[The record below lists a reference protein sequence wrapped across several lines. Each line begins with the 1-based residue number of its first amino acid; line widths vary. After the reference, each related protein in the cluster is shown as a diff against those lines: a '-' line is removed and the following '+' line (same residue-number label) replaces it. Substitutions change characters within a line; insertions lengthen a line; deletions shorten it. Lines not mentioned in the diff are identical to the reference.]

1 MTTHVTLEDAL
12 SNVDLLEELPL
23 PDQQPCIEP
32 PPSSIMYQANFDTN
46 FEDRNAFVTGIARY
60 IEQATVHS
68 SMNEMLEEGHEYA
81 VMLYTWRSCSRAI
94 PQVKCNEQPNRVEIY
109 EKTVEVLEPEVTK
122 LMKFMYFQRKAIERF
137 CSEVKRLCHAER
149 RKDFV
154 SEAYLLTLG
163 KFINMFAVLDEL
175 KNMKCSVK
183 NDHSAYKRAAQFL
196 RKMADPQSIQ
206 ESQNLSMFL
215 ANHNRITQCLH
226 QQLEVIPGYEELLA
240 DIVNICVDYY
250 ENKMYLTPSEKH
262 MLLKVMGFGLYL
274 MDGNVS
280 NIYKLDAK
288 KRINLSKIDKFFK
301 LQVVPLFGDMQIE
314 LSRYIETSAHY
325 EENKSKWT
333 CTQSSISPQYNL
345 CEQMVQIREDHIRF
359 ISELARYSNSEVVT
373 GSGLDSQK
381 SDEEY
386 RELFDLALRGLQL
399 LSKWSTHVMEVY
411 SWKLVHPT
419 DKFCNK
425 DCPGTAEEYERAT
438 RYNYTSEEKFA
449 LVEVIAMIKGLQVL
463 MGRMESVFNQAIR
476 NTIYAALQDF
486 AQMTLREPLRQA
498 VRKKKNVL
506 ISVLQAIR
514 KTVCDWEG
522 AREPP
527 NDPCLRGEKD
537 PKGGFDIKV
546 PRRAVGPSSTQLYM
560 VRTMLESLIADK
572 SGSKKTLR
580 SSLDGPIVVAI
591 EDFHKQSFFFTHLLN
606 FSEALQQCCDLS
618 QLWFREFFLELTM
631 GRRIQFP
638 IEMSMPWILTD
649 HILETKE
656 PSMMEYVLY
665 PLDLYNDSGY
675 YALTKFKKQFLYD
688 EIEAEVNLCFDQF
701 VYKLADQIFAY
712 YKAMA
717 GSVLLDKRF
726 RAECKNYGVI
736 IPYPPSNRY
745 ETLLKQR
752 HVQLLG
758 RSIDLNRLITQRISA
773 AMYKSLDHAI
783 SRFESEDLTSI
794 VELEWLLEIN
804 RLTHRLL
811 SKHMTLDSFDA
822 MFREAN
828 HNVSAPYG
836 RITLHVFW
844 ELNFD
849 FLPNYCYNGS
859 TNRFVRTAIPFTQEP
874 QRDKPANV
882 QPYYLYGSKPL
893 NIAYS
898 HIYSSYRNFVGPP
911 HFKTICRLLGYQ
923 GIAVVMEELLKI
935 VKSLLQGTILQYVK
949 TLIEV
954 MPKICRLPR
963 HEYGSP
969 GILEFF
975 HHQLKDIIEYAELKT
990 DVFQSLR
997 EVGNAILF
1005 CLLIE
1010 QALSQEEVCDL
1021 LHAAPFQNILP
1032 RVYIKEGERLEV
1044 RMKRLEAKY
1053 APLHL
1058 VPLIERL
1065 GTPQQIAIA
1074 REGDLLTK
1082 ERLCCGLSMFE
1093 VILTR
1098 IRSFLQDGVWRGP
1111 PPTNGVMHV
1120 DECME
1125 FHRLWSAMQFVYC
1138 IPVGTHEFTA
1148 EQCFGDGLNWAGCAI
1163 IVLLGQQRR
1172 FDLFDFCYHLLKV
1185 QRQDGKDEIIKNV
1198 PLKKM
1203 ADRIRKYQILN
1214 NEIFAIL
1221 NKYMKAVE
1229 TDSSTVEHVRCF
1241 QPPIHQSLAT
1251 TCCAPPPGAY
1261 EIKPGDLRG
1270 AASFD
1275 KSDRF
1280 RHVKAAALPPPSP
1293 SRNALM
1299 SPVRRTLSVDG
1310 LVEGSSVKKEKNIMT
1325 TEKRQQKL
1333 LEKEIRSLLHQRGE
1347 QDRRLLAL
1355 EEELKKVE
1363 AKLLAAVREKTGLTA
1378 NITTLDRQRAELKK
1392 VNEFLKNK
1400 VSADTTKKRINSLT
1414 MELMEA
1420 RNTLDVK
1427 NKELSVLQINTE
1439 GQMKVLETDL
1449 QAARVT
1455 VAALKDRNKDLED
1468 LHQVTKTQN
1477 EELENENTRLHAVIR
1492 ELKEEIK
1499 VLQGYLDTANDQIQD
1514 LRLKLQE
1521 KTQENTVASSQVEK
1535 VKQLETELEQR
1546 TSELEITQEV
1556 LRQKEEEA
1564 QKFQQELQVSKDALV
1579 EVEKRLEDQELE
1591 LKSSQ
1596 KLVGDMEEQMKAAN
1610 QEVQDSQAT
1619 VRQQEAELAR
1629 LREVLRRTEKELDER
1644 VAHLEQR
1651 YLFAEEERSKTQ
1663 EQGLRRVEEL
1673 KMELAL
1679 LREAKRE
1686 EEKIQIQLKQEHS
1699 TLSEELMKEKALVD
1713 SLSVLVEQEREE
1725 SEERLGQLREEME
1738 EVLGEL
1744 TMLEEQ
1750 EQGRQEACQRL
1761 QEANNELEG
1770 QLSATRALLESKNND
1785 VAALKEEHLAD
1796 TRKLQ
1801 EAHTSSLSKMADIV
1815 SELESA
1821 KEALKGADERQK
1833 ALEAEVERV
1842 TQQMKEEMDK
1852 VVQQKEEEINKVREG
1867 LEEHQER
1874 QLAEAKAREENSRM
1888 LLEVQTHLALK
1899 DEEMKAT
1906 EAVIIRLQQE
1916 LQQQT
1921 KEREETL
1928 GQLEEQRELKDES
1941 RLALEKQLNMAEQDK
1956 NRLQSRLDEVEQE
1969 GLSFQAQLDLM
1980 EERTQALQHE
1990 LEEQRQDRRALQEQ
2004 VEVLAQEK
2012 VTMQWELEEQRQEL
2026 QRQITEAREES
2037 SPRSETKHWRKQYEE
2052 LFAKVKP
2059 FQEQLNAFAA
2069 ERNALLNENGANQEE
2084 LNKLSDAYAR
2094 LLGHQNQKQKI
2105 KHVMKLKDE
2114 NISLK
2119 QEVAKLR
2126 SQVSRQK
2133 SDLEQLN
2140 SKLPGAPRR

>member
-301 LQVVPLFGDMQIE
+301 QLQVVPLFGDMQIE
-314 LSRYIETSAHY
+314 LARYIKTSAHY

-333 CTQSSISPQYNL
+333 CTQSSISPQYNI
-345 CEQMVQIREDHIRF
+345 CEQMVQIRDDHIRF

-399 LSKWSTHVMEVY
+399 LSKWSAHVMEVY

-449 LVEVIAMIKGLQVL
+449 FVEVIAMIKGLQVL

-486 AQMTLREPLRQA
+486 AQVTLREPLRQA

-514 KTVCDWEG
+514 KTICDWEG
-522 AREPP
+522 GREPP

-580 SSLDGPIVVAI
+580 SSLDGPIVLAI

-606 FSEALQQCCDLS
+606 ISEALQQCCDLS

-665 PLDLYNDSGY
+665 PLDLYNDSAY

-773 AMYKSLDHAI
+773 AMYKSLDQAI

-811 SKHMTLDSFDA
+811 CKHMTLDSFDA

-1010 QALSQEEVCDL
+1010 QALKQQICSL
-1021 LHAAPFQNILP
+1021 NATAPWRLMINPAAPEL
-1032 RVYIKEGERLEV
+1032 GERLEV

-1065 GTPQQIAIA
+1065 GTPQMS
-1074 REGDLLTK
+1074 LP
-1082 ERLCCGLSMFE
+1082 LS
-1093 VILTR
+1093 LSSSPT
-1098 IRSFLQDGVWRGP
+1098 SQLQPLSLPAPR
-1111 PPTNGVMHV
+1111 
-1120 DECME
+1120 
-1125 FHRLWSAMQFVYC
+1125 
-1138 IPVGTHEFTA
+1138 
-1148 EQCFGDGLNWAGCAI
+1148 QCFGDGLNWAGCSI

-1214 NEIFAIL
+1214 NEVFAIL
-1221 NKYMKAVE
+1221 NKYMKSVE

-1251 TCCAPPPGAY
+1251 TC
-1261 EIKPGDLRG
+1261 
-1270 AASFD
+1270 
-1275 KSDRF
+1275 
-1280 RHVKAAALPPPSP
+1280 
-1293 SRNALM
+1293 
-1299 SPVRRTLSVDG
+1299 
-1310 LVEGSSVKKEKNIMT
+1310 
-1325 TEKRQQKL
+1325 
-1333 LEKEIRSLLHQRGE
+1333 
-1347 QDRRLLAL
+1347 
-1355 EEELKKVE
+1355 
-1363 AKLLAAVREKTGLTA
+1363 
-1378 NITTLDRQRAELKK
+1378 
-1392 VNEFLKNK
+1392 
-1400 VSADTTKKRINSLT
+1400 
-1414 MELMEA
+1414 
-1420 RNTLDVK
+1420 
-1427 NKELSVLQINTE
+1427 
-1439 GQMKVLETDL
+1439 
-1449 QAARVT
+1449 
-1455 VAALKDRNKDLED
+1455 
-1468 LHQVTKTQN
+1468 
-1477 EELENENTRLHAVIR
+1477 
-1492 ELKEEIK
+1492 
-1499 VLQGYLDTANDQIQD
+1499 
-1514 LRLKLQE
+1514 
-1521 KTQENTVASSQVEK
+1521 
-1535 VKQLETELEQR
+1535 
-1546 TSELEITQEV
+1546 
-1556 LRQKEEEA
+1556 
-1564 QKFQQELQVSKDALV
+1564 
-1579 EVEKRLEDQELE
+1579 
-1591 LKSSQ
+1591 
-1596 KLVGDMEEQMKAAN
+1596 
-1610 QEVQDSQAT
+1610 
-1619 VRQQEAELAR
+1619 
-1629 LREVLRRTEKELDER
+1629 
-1644 VAHLEQR
+1644 
-1651 YLFAEEERSKTQ
+1651 
-1663 EQGLRRVEEL
+1663 
-1673 KMELAL
+1673 
-1679 LREAKRE
+1679 
-1686 EEKIQIQLKQEHS
+1686 
-1699 TLSEELMKEKALVD
+1699 
-1713 SLSVLVEQEREE
+1713 
-1725 SEERLGQLREEME
+1725 
-1738 EVLGEL
+1738 
-1744 TMLEEQ
+1744 
-1750 EQGRQEACQRL
+1750 
-1761 QEANNELEG
+1761 
-1770 QLSATRALLESKNND
+1770 
-1785 VAALKEEHLAD
+1785 
-1796 TRKLQ
+1796 
-1801 EAHTSSLSKMADIV
+1801 
-1815 SELESA
+1815 
-1821 KEALKGADERQK
+1821 
-1833 ALEAEVERV
+1833 
-1842 TQQMKEEMDK
+1842 
-1852 VVQQKEEEINKVREG
+1852 
-1867 LEEHQER
+1867 
-1874 QLAEAKAREENSRM
+1874 
-1888 LLEVQTHLALK
+1888 
-1899 DEEMKAT
+1899 
-1906 EAVIIRLQQE
+1906 
-1916 LQQQT
+1916 
-1921 KEREETL
+1921 
-1928 GQLEEQRELKDES
+1928 
-1941 RLALEKQLNMAEQDK
+1941 
-1956 NRLQSRLDEVEQE
+1956 
-1969 GLSFQAQLDLM
+1969 
-1980 EERTQALQHE
+1980 
-1990 LEEQRQDRRALQEQ
+1990 
-2004 VEVLAQEK
+2004 
-2012 VTMQWELEEQRQEL
+2012 
-2026 QRQITEAREES
+2026 
-2037 SPRSETKHWRKQYEE
+2037 
-2052 LFAKVKP
+2052 
-2059 FQEQLNAFAA
+2059 
-2069 ERNALLNENGANQEE
+2069 
-2084 LNKLSDAYAR
+2084 
-2094 LLGHQNQKQKI
+2094 
-2105 KHVMKLKDE
+2105 
-2114 NISLK
+2114 
-2119 QEVAKLR
+2119 
-2126 SQVSRQK
+2126 
-2133 SDLEQLN
+2133 
-2140 SKLPGAPRR
+2140 

>member
-68 SMNEMLEEGHEYA
+68 SMNEMLEEGQEYA

-137 CSEVKRLCHAER
+137 CNEVKRLCHAER

-301 LQVVPLFGDMQIE
+301 QLQVVPLFGDMQIE
-314 LSRYIETSAHY
+314 LARYIKTSAHY

-333 CTQSSISPQYNL
+333 CTQSSISPQYNI
-345 CEQMVQIREDHIRF
+345 CEQMVQIRDDHIRF

-399 LSKWSTHVMEVY
+399 LSKWSAHVMEVY

-449 LVEVIAMIKGLQVL
+449 FVE
-463 MGRMESVFNQAIR
+463 
-476 NTIYAALQDF
+476 
-486 AQMTLREPLRQA
+486 
-498 VRKKKNVL
+498 
-506 ISVLQAIR
+506 
-514 KTVCDWEG
+514 
-522 AREPP
+522 
-527 NDPCLRGEKD
+527 
-537 PKGGFDIKV
+537 
-546 PRRAVGPSSTQLYM
+546 LYM

-580 SSLDGPIVVAI
+580 SSLDGPIVQAI
-591 EDFHKQSFFFTHLLN
+591 EEFHKQSFFFTHLLN

-665 PLDLYNDSGY
+665 PLDLYNDSAY

-701 VYKLADQIFAY
+701 VYKLSDQIFAY
-712 YKAMA
+712 YKAMS

-773 AMYKSLDHAI
+773 AMYKSLDQAI

-794 VELEWLLEIN
+794 VELEWLLDIN

-811 SKHMTLDSFDA
+811 SKHLTLDSFDA

-836 RITLHVFW
+836 RNTLHVFW

-1098 IRSFLQDGVWRGP
+1098 IRSYLQDPIWRGP

-1120 DECME
+1120 DECVE
-1125 FHRLWSAMQFVYC
+1125 LHRLWSAMQFVYC
-1138 IPVGTHEFTA
+1138 IPVGTNEFTA

-1214 NEIFAIL
+1214 NEIFAVL
-1221 NKYMKAVE
+1221 NKYMKSVE
-1229 TDSSTVEHVRCF
+1229 SDSSTVEHVRCF

-1251 TCCAPPPGAY
+1251 TC
-1261 EIKPGDLRG
+1261 
-1270 AASFD
+1270 
-1275 KSDRF
+1275 
-1280 RHVKAAALPPPSP
+1280 
-1293 SRNALM
+1293 
-1299 SPVRRTLSVDG
+1299 
-1310 LVEGSSVKKEKNIMT
+1310 
-1325 TEKRQQKL
+1325 
-1333 LEKEIRSLLHQRGE
+1333 
-1347 QDRRLLAL
+1347 
-1355 EEELKKVE
+1355 
-1363 AKLLAAVREKTGLTA
+1363 
-1378 NITTLDRQRAELKK
+1378 
-1392 VNEFLKNK
+1392 
-1400 VSADTTKKRINSLT
+1400 
-1414 MELMEA
+1414 
-1420 RNTLDVK
+1420 
-1427 NKELSVLQINTE
+1427 
-1439 GQMKVLETDL
+1439 
-1449 QAARVT
+1449 
-1455 VAALKDRNKDLED
+1455 
-1468 LHQVTKTQN
+1468 
-1477 EELENENTRLHAVIR
+1477 
-1492 ELKEEIK
+1492 
-1499 VLQGYLDTANDQIQD
+1499 
-1514 LRLKLQE
+1514 
-1521 KTQENTVASSQVEK
+1521 
-1535 VKQLETELEQR
+1535 
-1546 TSELEITQEV
+1546 
-1556 LRQKEEEA
+1556 
-1564 QKFQQELQVSKDALV
+1564 
-1579 EVEKRLEDQELE
+1579 
-1591 LKSSQ
+1591 
-1596 KLVGDMEEQMKAAN
+1596 
-1610 QEVQDSQAT
+1610 
-1619 VRQQEAELAR
+1619 
-1629 LREVLRRTEKELDER
+1629 
-1644 VAHLEQR
+1644 
-1651 YLFAEEERSKTQ
+1651 
-1663 EQGLRRVEEL
+1663 
-1673 KMELAL
+1673 
-1679 LREAKRE
+1679 
-1686 EEKIQIQLKQEHS
+1686 
-1699 TLSEELMKEKALVD
+1699 
-1713 SLSVLVEQEREE
+1713 
-1725 SEERLGQLREEME
+1725 
-1738 EVLGEL
+1738 
-1744 TMLEEQ
+1744 
-1750 EQGRQEACQRL
+1750 
-1761 QEANNELEG
+1761 
-1770 QLSATRALLESKNND
+1770 
-1785 VAALKEEHLAD
+1785 
-1796 TRKLQ
+1796 
-1801 EAHTSSLSKMADIV
+1801 
-1815 SELESA
+1815 
-1821 KEALKGADERQK
+1821 
-1833 ALEAEVERV
+1833 
-1842 TQQMKEEMDK
+1842 
-1852 VVQQKEEEINKVREG
+1852 
-1867 LEEHQER
+1867 
-1874 QLAEAKAREENSRM
+1874 
-1888 LLEVQTHLALK
+1888 
-1899 DEEMKAT
+1899 
-1906 EAVIIRLQQE
+1906 
-1916 LQQQT
+1916 
-1921 KEREETL
+1921 
-1928 GQLEEQRELKDES
+1928 
-1941 RLALEKQLNMAEQDK
+1941 
-1956 NRLQSRLDEVEQE
+1956 
-1969 GLSFQAQLDLM
+1969 
-1980 EERTQALQHE
+1980 
-1990 LEEQRQDRRALQEQ
+1990 
-2004 VEVLAQEK
+2004 
-2012 VTMQWELEEQRQEL
+2012 
-2026 QRQITEAREES
+2026 
-2037 SPRSETKHWRKQYEE
+2037 
-2052 LFAKVKP
+2052 
-2059 FQEQLNAFAA
+2059 
-2069 ERNALLNENGANQEE
+2069 
-2084 LNKLSDAYAR
+2084 
-2094 LLGHQNQKQKI
+2094 
-2105 KHVMKLKDE
+2105 
-2114 NISLK
+2114 
-2119 QEVAKLR
+2119 
-2126 SQVSRQK
+2126 
-2133 SDLEQLN
+2133 
-2140 SKLPGAPRR
+2140 

>member
-122 LMKFMYFQRKAIERF
+122 LMKFMYFQ
-137 CSEVKRLCHAER
+137 
-149 RKDFV
+149 
-154 SEAYLLTLG
+154 
-163 KFINMFAVLDEL
+163 
-175 KNMKCSVK
+175 
-183 NDHSAYKRAAQFL
+183 
-196 RKMADPQSIQ
+196 
-206 ESQNLSMFL
+206 
-215 ANHNRITQCLH
+215 
-226 QQLEVIPGYEELLA
+226 
-240 DIVNICVDYY
+240 
-250 ENKMYLTPSEKH
+250 
-262 MLLKVMGFGLYL
+262 VMGFGLYL

-288 KRINLSKIDKFFK
+288 KRINLGKIDKFFK

-345 CEQMVQIREDHIRF
+345 CEQMVQIRDDHIRF

-373 GSGLDSQK
+373 GSGLDSHK

-514 KTVCDWEG
+514 KTICDWEG

-580 SSLDGPIVVAI
+580 SSLDGPIVLAI
-591 EDFHKQSFFFTHLLN
+591 EDFHKHSFFFTHLLN
-606 FSEALQQCCDLS
+606 FSEALQHCCDLS

-712 YKAMA
+712 YKAMS

-758 RSIDLNRLITQRISA
+758 RSIDLNRLVTQRISA
-773 AMYKSLDHAI
+773 AMYKSLDQAI

-794 VELEWLLEIN
+794 VELEWLMDIN

-1010 QALSQEEVCDL
+1010 QALVSHSSTPYSPLSLPL
-1021 LHAAPFQNILP
+1021 LCSVLPFPFPILFCFTCIP
-1032 RVYIKEGERLEV
+1032 SFL
-1044 RMKRLEAKY
+1044 LLLSSS
-1053 APLHL
+1053 PLSPLPHPTLITSPLSLLSPYPTLITSLLSPLSPLPLSYSHHL
-1058 VPLIERL
+1058 SPLSPLALSYSHHLSPLPSLSSPPILLSSPLPSLSSRPILLSIISLLSLLSPLPSFSSPPILLSSPLSSPLSLLSPYPTLITSPLSLLSPYPTLITSLLSPSLSSPPYPTLITSPLISPL
-1065 GTPQQIAIA
+1065 VALC
-1074 REGDLLTK
+1074 LLIHQLSPSSPLSL
-1082 ERLCCGLSMFE
+1082 LCPILLS
-1093 VILTR
+1093 ITSLL
-1098 IRSFLQDGVWRGP
+1098 SP
-1111 PPTNGVMHV
+1111 YPT
-1120 DECME
+1120 
-1125 FHRLWSAMQFVYC
+1125 LITS
-1138 IPVGTHEFTA
+1138 
-1148 EQCFGDGLNWAGCAI
+1148 
-1163 IVLLGQQRR
+1163 LL
-1172 FDLFDFCYHLLKV
+1172 
-1185 QRQDGKDEIIKNV
+1185 
-1198 PLKKM
+1198 
-1203 ADRIRKYQILN
+1203 
-1214 NEIFAIL
+1214 
-1221 NKYMKAVE
+1221 
-1229 TDSSTVEHVRCF
+1229 SS
-1241 QPPIHQSLAT
+1241 PPILLSSPLSSH
-1251 TCCAPPPGAY
+1251 
-1261 EIKPGDLRG
+1261 
-1270 AASFD
+1270 
-1275 KSDRF
+1275 
-1280 RHVKAAALPPPSP
+1280 LPLFYSPSP
-1293 SRNALM
+1293 LS
-1299 SPVRRTLSVDG
+1299 SPLP
-1310 LVEGSSVKKEKNIMT
+1310 
-1325 TEKRQQKL
+1325 
-1333 LEKEIRSLLHQRGE
+1333 
-1347 QDRRLLAL
+1347 LLAP
-1355 EEELKKVE
+1355 
-1363 AKLLAAVREKTGLTA
+1363 
-1378 NITTLDRQRAELKK
+1378 
-1392 VNEFLKNK
+1392 
-1400 VSADTTKKRINSLT
+1400 
-1414 MELMEA
+1414 
-1420 RNTLDVK
+1420 
-1427 NKELSVLQINTE
+1427 
-1439 GQMKVLETDL
+1439 
-1449 QAARVT
+1449 
-1455 VAALKDRNKDLED
+1455 
-1468 LHQVTKTQN
+1468 
-1477 EELENENTRLHAVIR
+1477 
-1492 ELKEEIK
+1492 
-1499 VLQGYLDTANDQIQD
+1499 YP
-1514 LRLKLQE
+1514 
-1521 KTQENTVASSQVEK
+1521 SS
-1535 VKQLETELEQR
+1535 
-1546 TSELEITQEV
+1546 S
-1556 LRQKEEEA
+1556 
-1564 QKFQQELQVSKDALV
+1564 
-1579 EVEKRLEDQELE
+1579 
-1591 LKSSQ
+1591 
-1596 KLVGDMEEQMKAAN
+1596 
-1610 QEVQDSQAT
+1610 
-1619 VRQQEAELAR
+1619 
-1629 LREVLRRTEKELDER
+1629 
-1644 VAHLEQR
+1644 
-1651 YLFAEEERSKTQ
+1651 
-1663 EQGLRRVEEL
+1663 
-1673 KMELAL
+1673 
-1679 LREAKRE
+1679 
-1686 EEKIQIQLKQEHS
+1686 
-1699 TLSEELMKEKALVD
+1699 
-1713 SLSVLVEQEREE
+1713 
-1725 SEERLGQLREEME
+1725 
-1738 EVLGEL
+1738 
-1744 TMLEEQ
+1744 
-1750 EQGRQEACQRL
+1750 
-1761 QEANNELEG
+1761 
-1770 QLSATRALLESKNND
+1770 
-1785 VAALKEEHLAD
+1785 
-1796 TRKLQ
+1796 
-1801 EAHTSSLSKMADIV
+1801 
-1815 SELESA
+1815 
-1821 KEALKGADERQK
+1821 
-1833 ALEAEVERV
+1833 
-1842 TQQMKEEMDK
+1842 
-1852 VVQQKEEEINKVREG
+1852 
-1867 LEEHQER
+1867 
-1874 QLAEAKAREENSRM
+1874 
-1888 LLEVQTHLALK
+1888 
-1899 DEEMKAT
+1899 
-1906 EAVIIRLQQE
+1906 
-1916 LQQQT
+1916 
-1921 KEREETL
+1921 
-1928 GQLEEQRELKDES
+1928 
-1941 RLALEKQLNMAEQDK
+1941 
-1956 NRLQSRLDEVEQE
+1956 
-1969 GLSFQAQLDLM
+1969 
-1980 EERTQALQHE
+1980 
-1990 LEEQRQDRRALQEQ
+1990 
-2004 VEVLAQEK
+2004 
-2012 VTMQWELEEQRQEL
+2012 
-2026 QRQITEAREES
+2026 
-2037 SPRSETKHWRKQYEE
+2037 
-2052 LFAKVKP
+2052 
-2059 FQEQLNAFAA
+2059 
-2069 ERNALLNENGANQEE
+2069 
-2084 LNKLSDAYAR
+2084 
-2094 LLGHQNQKQKI
+2094 
-2105 KHVMKLKDE
+2105 
-2114 NISLK
+2114 
-2119 QEVAKLR
+2119 
-2126 SQVSRQK
+2126 
-2133 SDLEQLN
+2133 
-2140 SKLPGAPRR
+2140 

>member
-68 SMNEMLEEGHEYA
+68 SM
-81 VMLYTWRSCSRAI
+81 
-94 PQVKCNEQPNRVEIY
+94 
-109 EKTVEVLEPEVTK
+109 
-122 LMKFMYFQRKAIERF
+122 
-137 CSEVKRLCHAER
+137 
-149 RKDFV
+149 
-154 SEAYLLTLG
+154 
-163 KFINMFAVLDEL
+163 
-175 KNMKCSVK
+175 
-183 NDHSAYKRAAQFL
+183 
-196 RKMADPQSIQ
+196 
-206 ESQNLSMFL
+206 
-215 ANHNRITQCLH
+215 
-226 QQLEVIPGYEELLA
+226 
-240 DIVNICVDYY
+240 
-250 ENKMYLTPSEKH
+250 
-262 MLLKVMGFGLYL
+262 VMGFGLYL

-288 KRINLSKIDKFFK
+288 KRINLGKIDKFFK

-345 CEQMVQIREDHIRF
+345 CEQMVQIRDDHIRF

-373 GSGLDSQK
+373 GSGLDSHK

-514 KTVCDWEG
+514 KTICDWEG

-580 SSLDGPIVVAI
+580 SSLDGPIVLAI
-591 EDFHKQSFFFTHLLN
+591 EDFHKHSFFFTHLLN
-606 FSEALQQCCDLS
+606 FSEALQHCCDLS

-712 YKAMA
+712 YKAMS

-752 HVQLLG
+752 HVQVGLSYTTLG
-758 RSIDLNRLITQRISA
+758 DHMSVIIWDSPASCPARLGSA
-773 AMYKSLDHAI
+773 AQ
-783 SRFESEDLTSI
+783 F
-794 VELEWLLEIN
+794 
-804 RLTHRLL
+804 
-811 SKHMTLDSFDA
+811 
-822 MFREAN
+822 
-828 HNVSAPYG
+828 
-836 RITLHVFW
+836 
-844 ELNFD
+844 
-849 FLPNYCYNGS
+849 
-859 TNRFVRTAIPFTQEP
+859 
-874 QRDKPANV
+874 
-882 QPYYLYGSKPL
+882 
-893 NIAYS
+893 
-898 HIYSSYRNFVGPP
+898 PP
-911 HFKTICRLLGYQ
+911 HFLGFLKSTAMLTESVHSQSFPYF
-923 GIAVVMEELLKI
+923 GSVTVVRYSATVYSLFRAKYHSSWLCFVVNYLTHWKELSFCFLMI
-935 VKSLLQGTILQYVK
+935 WLGLILQGTILQYVK

-1098 IRSFLQDGVWRGP
+1098 IRSFLQDAVWRGP

-1148 EQCFGDGLNWAGCAI
+1148 EQCFGDGLNWAGCSI

-1185 QRQDGKDEIIKNV
+1185 QRQDSKDEIIKNV

-1251 TCCAPPPGAY
+1251 TC
-1261 EIKPGDLRG
+1261 
-1270 AASFD
+1270 
-1275 KSDRF
+1275 
-1280 RHVKAAALPPPSP
+1280 
-1293 SRNALM
+1293 
-1299 SPVRRTLSVDG
+1299 
-1310 LVEGSSVKKEKNIMT
+1310 
-1325 TEKRQQKL
+1325 
-1333 LEKEIRSLLHQRGE
+1333 
-1347 QDRRLLAL
+1347 
-1355 EEELKKVE
+1355 
-1363 AKLLAAVREKTGLTA
+1363 
-1378 NITTLDRQRAELKK
+1378 
-1392 VNEFLKNK
+1392 
-1400 VSADTTKKRINSLT
+1400 
-1414 MELMEA
+1414 
-1420 RNTLDVK
+1420 
-1427 NKELSVLQINTE
+1427 
-1439 GQMKVLETDL
+1439 
-1449 QAARVT
+1449 
-1455 VAALKDRNKDLED
+1455 
-1468 LHQVTKTQN
+1468 
-1477 EELENENTRLHAVIR
+1477 
-1492 ELKEEIK
+1492 
-1499 VLQGYLDTANDQIQD
+1499 
-1514 LRLKLQE
+1514 
-1521 KTQENTVASSQVEK
+1521 
-1535 VKQLETELEQR
+1535 
-1546 TSELEITQEV
+1546 
-1556 LRQKEEEA
+1556 
-1564 QKFQQELQVSKDALV
+1564 
-1579 EVEKRLEDQELE
+1579 
-1591 LKSSQ
+1591 
-1596 KLVGDMEEQMKAAN
+1596 
-1610 QEVQDSQAT
+1610 
-1619 VRQQEAELAR
+1619 
-1629 LREVLRRTEKELDER
+1629 
-1644 VAHLEQR
+1644 
-1651 YLFAEEERSKTQ
+1651 
-1663 EQGLRRVEEL
+1663 
-1673 KMELAL
+1673 
-1679 LREAKRE
+1679 
-1686 EEKIQIQLKQEHS
+1686 
-1699 TLSEELMKEKALVD
+1699 
-1713 SLSVLVEQEREE
+1713 
-1725 SEERLGQLREEME
+1725 
-1738 EVLGEL
+1738 
-1744 TMLEEQ
+1744 
-1750 EQGRQEACQRL
+1750 
-1761 QEANNELEG
+1761 
-1770 QLSATRALLESKNND
+1770 
-1785 VAALKEEHLAD
+1785 
-1796 TRKLQ
+1796 
-1801 EAHTSSLSKMADIV
+1801 
-1815 SELESA
+1815 
-1821 KEALKGADERQK
+1821 
-1833 ALEAEVERV
+1833 
-1842 TQQMKEEMDK
+1842 
-1852 VVQQKEEEINKVREG
+1852 
-1867 LEEHQER
+1867 
-1874 QLAEAKAREENSRM
+1874 
-1888 LLEVQTHLALK
+1888 
-1899 DEEMKAT
+1899 
-1906 EAVIIRLQQE
+1906 
-1916 LQQQT
+1916 
-1921 KEREETL
+1921 
-1928 GQLEEQRELKDES
+1928 
-1941 RLALEKQLNMAEQDK
+1941 
-1956 NRLQSRLDEVEQE
+1956 
-1969 GLSFQAQLDLM
+1969 
-1980 EERTQALQHE
+1980 
-1990 LEEQRQDRRALQEQ
+1990 
-2004 VEVLAQEK
+2004 
-2012 VTMQWELEEQRQEL
+2012 
-2026 QRQITEAREES
+2026 
-2037 SPRSETKHWRKQYEE
+2037 
-2052 LFAKVKP
+2052 
-2059 FQEQLNAFAA
+2059 
-2069 ERNALLNENGANQEE
+2069 
-2084 LNKLSDAYAR
+2084 
-2094 LLGHQNQKQKI
+2094 
-2105 KHVMKLKDE
+2105 
-2114 NISLK
+2114 
-2119 QEVAKLR
+2119 
-2126 SQVSRQK
+2126 
-2133 SDLEQLN
+2133 
-2140 SKLPGAPRR
+2140 

>member
-68 SMNEMLEEGHEYA
+68 SM
-81 VMLYTWRSCSRAI
+81 
-94 PQVKCNEQPNRVEIY
+94 VKCNEQPNRVEIY

-137 CSEVKRLCHAER
+137 CGEVKRLCHAER

-175 KNMKCSVK
+175 KNMK
-183 NDHSAYKRAAQFL
+183 AAQFL

-215 ANHNRITQCLH
+215 ANHNRITQCLQ

-240 DIVNICVDYY
+240 DIVNISVDYY

-288 KRINLSKIDKFFK
+288 KRINLGKIDKFFK

-325 EENKSKWT
+325 EENKS
-333 CTQSSISPQYNL
+333 N
-345 CEQMVQIREDHIRF
+345 
-359 ISELARYSNSEVVT
+359 NSEVVT

-506 ISVLQAIR
+506 IRYQTACTHSCSTINIFR
-514 KTVCDWEG
+514 

-527 NDPCLRGEKD
+527 KRGEKD

-546 PRRAVGPSSTQLYM
+546 PRRAVGPSSTQ
-560 VRTMLESLIADK
+560 
-572 SGSKKTLR
+572 KTLR
-580 SSLDGPIVVAI
+580 SSLDGPIVLAI
-591 EDFHKQSFFFTHLLN
+591 EDFHKHSFFFTHLLN
-606 FSEALQQCCDLS
+606 FSEALQHCCDLS

-638 IEMSMPWILTD
+638 IEM
-649 HILETKE
+649 
-656 PSMMEYVLY
+656 YVLY

-712 YKAMA
+712 YKAMS

-726 RAECKNYGVI
+726 RAECKNYG
-736 IPYPPSNRY
+736 
-745 ETLLKQR
+745 
-752 HVQLLG
+752 LLG

-773 AMYKSLDHAI
+773 AMYKSLDQAI

-794 VELEWLLEIN
+794 VELEWLMDIN

-949 TLIEV
+949 TLIE
-954 MPKICRLPR
+954 
-963 HEYGSP
+963 
-969 GILEFF
+969 
-975 HHQLKDIIEYAELKT
+975 T

-1098 IRSFLQDGVWRGP
+1098 IRSFLQDAVWRGP

-1148 EQCFGDGLNWAGCAI
+1148 EQCFGDGLNWAGCSI

-1198 PLKKM
+1198 
-1203 ADRIRKYQILN
+1203 
-1214 NEIFAIL
+1214 
-1221 NKYMKAVE
+1221 YMKAVE
-1229 TDSSTVEHVRCF
+1229 SDSSTVEHVRCF

-1251 TCCAPPPGAY
+1251 TC
-1261 EIKPGDLRG
+1261 
-1270 AASFD
+1270 
-1275 KSDRF
+1275 
-1280 RHVKAAALPPPSP
+1280 
-1293 SRNALM
+1293 
-1299 SPVRRTLSVDG
+1299 
-1310 LVEGSSVKKEKNIMT
+1310 
-1325 TEKRQQKL
+1325 
-1333 LEKEIRSLLHQRGE
+1333 
-1347 QDRRLLAL
+1347 
-1355 EEELKKVE
+1355 
-1363 AKLLAAVREKTGLTA
+1363 
-1378 NITTLDRQRAELKK
+1378 
-1392 VNEFLKNK
+1392 
-1400 VSADTTKKRINSLT
+1400 
-1414 MELMEA
+1414 
-1420 RNTLDVK
+1420 
-1427 NKELSVLQINTE
+1427 
-1439 GQMKVLETDL
+1439 
-1449 QAARVT
+1449 
-1455 VAALKDRNKDLED
+1455 
-1468 LHQVTKTQN
+1468 
-1477 EELENENTRLHAVIR
+1477 
-1492 ELKEEIK
+1492 
-1499 VLQGYLDTANDQIQD
+1499 
-1514 LRLKLQE
+1514 
-1521 KTQENTVASSQVEK
+1521 
-1535 VKQLETELEQR
+1535 
-1546 TSELEITQEV
+1546 
-1556 LRQKEEEA
+1556 
-1564 QKFQQELQVSKDALV
+1564 
-1579 EVEKRLEDQELE
+1579 
-1591 LKSSQ
+1591 
-1596 KLVGDMEEQMKAAN
+1596 
-1610 QEVQDSQAT
+1610 
-1619 VRQQEAELAR
+1619 
-1629 LREVLRRTEKELDER
+1629 
-1644 VAHLEQR
+1644 
-1651 YLFAEEERSKTQ
+1651 
-1663 EQGLRRVEEL
+1663 
-1673 KMELAL
+1673 
-1679 LREAKRE
+1679 
-1686 EEKIQIQLKQEHS
+1686 
-1699 TLSEELMKEKALVD
+1699 
-1713 SLSVLVEQEREE
+1713 
-1725 SEERLGQLREEME
+1725 
-1738 EVLGEL
+1738 
-1744 TMLEEQ
+1744 
-1750 EQGRQEACQRL
+1750 
-1761 QEANNELEG
+1761 
-1770 QLSATRALLESKNND
+1770 
-1785 VAALKEEHLAD
+1785 
-1796 TRKLQ
+1796 
-1801 EAHTSSLSKMADIV
+1801 
-1815 SELESA
+1815 
-1821 KEALKGADERQK
+1821 
-1833 ALEAEVERV
+1833 
-1842 TQQMKEEMDK
+1842 
-1852 VVQQKEEEINKVREG
+1852 
-1867 LEEHQER
+1867 
-1874 QLAEAKAREENSRM
+1874 
-1888 LLEVQTHLALK
+1888 
-1899 DEEMKAT
+1899 
-1906 EAVIIRLQQE
+1906 
-1916 LQQQT
+1916 
-1921 KEREETL
+1921 
-1928 GQLEEQRELKDES
+1928 
-1941 RLALEKQLNMAEQDK
+1941 
-1956 NRLQSRLDEVEQE
+1956 
-1969 GLSFQAQLDLM
+1969 
-1980 EERTQALQHE
+1980 
-1990 LEEQRQDRRALQEQ
+1990 
-2004 VEVLAQEK
+2004 
-2012 VTMQWELEEQRQEL
+2012 
-2026 QRQITEAREES
+2026 
-2037 SPRSETKHWRKQYEE
+2037 
-2052 LFAKVKP
+2052 
-2059 FQEQLNAFAA
+2059 
-2069 ERNALLNENGANQEE
+2069 
-2084 LNKLSDAYAR
+2084 
-2094 LLGHQNQKQKI
+2094 
-2105 KHVMKLKDE
+2105 
-2114 NISLK
+2114 
-2119 QEVAKLR
+2119 
-2126 SQVSRQK
+2126 
-2133 SDLEQLN
+2133 
-2140 SKLPGAPRR
+2140 

>member
-109 EKTVEVLEPEVTK
+109 EKTVEVLEPEVNK

-137 CSEVKRLCHAER
+137 CNEVKRLCHAER

-288 KRINLSKIDKFFK
+288 KRINLGKIDKFFK
-301 LQVVPLFGDMQIE
+301 QLQVVPLFGDMQIE
-314 LSRYIETSAHY
+314 LARYIETSAHYEENKSKAWSKGGSVLLKHDTEGQVMGFGLYLMDGNVSNIYKLDAKKRINLGKIDKFFKQLQVVPLFGDMQIELARYIETSAHY

-333 CTQSSISPQYNL
+333 CTQSSVSPQYNL
-345 CEQMVQIREDHIRF
+345 CEQMVQIRDDHIRF

-476 NTIYAALQDF
+476 NTIYSALQDF
-486 AQMTLREPLRQA
+486 AQMSLREPLRQA

-514 KTVCDWEG
+514 KTICDWEG

-580 SSLDGPIVVAI
+580 SSLDGPIVQAI
-591 EDFHKQSFFFTHLLN
+591 EEFHKHSFFFTHLLN

-675 YALTKFKKQFLYD
+675 YTLTKFKKQFLYD

-773 AMYKSLDHAI
+773 AVYKSLDQAISRFESEDLTSIVGGPGPRGRDGEPGTPGNPGPPGPPGPNGPPGLGGVSTDPHPAESLRRQCDCLERGWRGQESPNFAAQMAGGFDEKAGGAQMGVMQGPMGPMGPRGPPGPTGAPGEAGKPGKSGERGSPGPQGYPGLDGAKGEAGAAGSKGEAGSPGENGAPGPMGPRGLPGERGRNGPSGAARFRAECKNYGVIIPYPPSNRYETLLKQRHVQLLGRSIDLNRLITQRISAAVYKSLDQAI

-794 VELEWLLEIN
+794 VELEWLMEIN

-935 VKSLLQGTILQYVK
+935 VKSLVIMHDFTVGG
-949 TLIEV
+949 
-954 MPKICRLPR
+954 
-963 HEYGSP
+963 HE
-969 GILEFF
+969 
-975 HHQLKDIIEYAELKT
+975 
-990 DVFQSLR
+990 
-997 EVGNAILF
+997 GN
-1005 CLLIE
+1005 
-1010 QALSQEEVCDL
+1010 
-1021 LHAAPFQNILP
+1021 
-1032 RVYIKEGERLEV
+1032 
-1044 RMKRLEAKY
+1044 
-1053 APLHL
+1053 
-1058 VPLIERL
+1058 
-1065 GTPQQIAIA
+1065 
-1074 REGDLLTK
+1074 
-1082 ERLCCGLSMFE
+1082 
-1093 VILTR
+1093 
-1098 IRSFLQDGVWRGP
+1098 
-1111 PPTNGVMHV
+1111 
-1120 DECME
+1120 
-1125 FHRLWSAMQFVYC
+1125 
-1138 IPVGTHEFTA
+1138 
-1148 EQCFGDGLNWAGCAI
+1148 
-1163 IVLLGQQRR
+1163 
-1172 FDLFDFCYHLLKV
+1172 
-1185 QRQDGKDEIIKNV
+1185 
-1198 PLKKM
+1198 
-1203 ADRIRKYQILN
+1203 
-1214 NEIFAIL
+1214 
-1221 NKYMKAVE
+1221 
-1229 TDSSTVEHVRCF
+1229 SS
-1241 QPPIHQSLAT
+1241 
-1251 TCCAPPPGAY
+1251 
-1261 EIKPGDLRG
+1261 
-1270 AASFD
+1270 
-1275 KSDRF
+1275 
-1280 RHVKAAALPPPSP
+1280 
-1293 SRNALM
+1293 
-1299 SPVRRTLSVDG
+1299 
-1310 LVEGSSVKKEKNIMT
+1310 
-1325 TEKRQQKL
+1325 
-1333 LEKEIRSLLHQRGE
+1333 
-1347 QDRRLLAL
+1347 
-1355 EEELKKVE
+1355 
-1363 AKLLAAVREKTGLTA
+1363 
-1378 NITTLDRQRAELKK
+1378 
-1392 VNEFLKNK
+1392 
-1400 VSADTTKKRINSLT
+1400 
-1414 MELMEA
+1414 
-1420 RNTLDVK
+1420 
-1427 NKELSVLQINTE
+1427 
-1439 GQMKVLETDL
+1439 
-1449 QAARVT
+1449 
-1455 VAALKDRNKDLED
+1455 
-1468 LHQVTKTQN
+1468 
-1477 EELENENTRLHAVIR
+1477 
-1492 ELKEEIK
+1492 
-1499 VLQGYLDTANDQIQD
+1499 ND
-1514 LRLKLQE
+1514 
-1521 KTQENTVASSQVEK
+1521 
-1535 VKQLETELEQR
+1535 
-1546 TSELEITQEV
+1546 
-1556 LRQKEEEA
+1556 
-1564 QKFQQELQVSKDALV
+1564 
-1579 EVEKRLEDQELE
+1579 
-1591 LKSSQ
+1591 
-1596 KLVGDMEEQMKAAN
+1596 
-1610 QEVQDSQAT
+1610 
-1619 VRQQEAELAR
+1619 
-1629 LREVLRRTEKELDER
+1629 
-1644 VAHLEQR
+1644 
-1651 YLFAEEERSKTQ
+1651 
-1663 EQGLRRVEEL
+1663 
-1673 KMELAL
+1673 
-1679 LREAKRE
+1679 
-1686 EEKIQIQLKQEHS
+1686 
-1699 TLSEELMKEKALVD
+1699 
-1713 SLSVLVEQEREE
+1713 
-1725 SEERLGQLREEME
+1725 
-1738 EVLGEL
+1738 
-1744 TMLEEQ
+1744 
-1750 EQGRQEACQRL
+1750 
-1761 QEANNELEG
+1761 
-1770 QLSATRALLESKNND
+1770 
-1785 VAALKEEHLAD
+1785 
-1796 TRKLQ
+1796 
-1801 EAHTSSLSKMADIV
+1801 
-1815 SELESA
+1815 
-1821 KEALKGADERQK
+1821 
-1833 ALEAEVERV
+1833 
-1842 TQQMKEEMDK
+1842 
-1852 VVQQKEEEINKVREG
+1852 
-1867 LEEHQER
+1867 
-1874 QLAEAKAREENSRM
+1874 
-1888 LLEVQTHLALK
+1888 
-1899 DEEMKAT
+1899 
-1906 EAVIIRLQQE
+1906 
-1916 LQQQT
+1916 
-1921 KEREETL
+1921 
-1928 GQLEEQRELKDES
+1928 
-1941 RLALEKQLNMAEQDK
+1941 
-1956 NRLQSRLDEVEQE
+1956 
-1969 GLSFQAQLDLM
+1969 
-1980 EERTQALQHE
+1980 
-1990 LEEQRQDRRALQEQ
+1990 
-2004 VEVLAQEK
+2004 
-2012 VTMQWELEEQRQEL
+2012 
-2026 QRQITEAREES
+2026 
-2037 SPRSETKHWRKQYEE
+2037 
-2052 LFAKVKP
+2052 
-2059 FQEQLNAFAA
+2059 
-2069 ERNALLNENGANQEE
+2069 
-2084 LNKLSDAYAR
+2084 
-2094 LLGHQNQKQKI
+2094 
-2105 KHVMKLKDE
+2105 
-2114 NISLK
+2114 
-2119 QEVAKLR
+2119 
-2126 SQVSRQK
+2126 
-2133 SDLEQLN
+2133 
-2140 SKLPGAPRR
+2140 